1 MAEIIKEAFD
11 NFVDMVLKYKPKK
24 KNKKRKKVIQTDK

>member
-11 NFVDMVLKYKPKK
+11 NFVDKVLKYKPKK
-24 KNKKRKKVIQTDK
+24 RNKKRKKAIQTDK